1 MKTFDILIA
10 GFGTAGAMAAIAAAR
25 RGASVLVL
33 EKSTYPGGTHTGGF
47 IPSFY
52 RQKPVGLS
60 AELDRRAC
68 EIARRENLSVIE
80 AKKNLFEAEAVE
92 AGAKVRYGALPV
104 GVTVRDG
111 VLVSVRWL
119 EDGQLFDAA
128 CTVALDATGDAALCR
143 LAGCELLK
151 GRDSDGQFQPF
162 TNTMCVGPGGGLY
175 AANFDAGRID
185 QTSAAELSRGM
196 LETMSVHLSNDFSSG
211 TRLLAPADLP
221 GIREGVHIVAEEQFT
236 LPDFF
241 AGKPEPETLGY
252 MHSNLDTHAT
262 DMALESTLFQDWMVG
277 SSMWGTELWFPVP
290 RRALLP
296 RGTKNLLA
304 ASRCWGVDHDLG
316 HALRMNPGMGMLGE
330 AAAEWAVLALPR
342 HGDLAQVPYA
352 ELAARLP
359 LPPSP
364 LAENDRVLKLD
375 DEAIRAGLAG
385 NRPGFAQW
393 AARDMDLGKLKKWFA
408 DAPDGDFKRH
418 AAFALALRGD
428 PAGLSLLRQMV
439 LDRDPFTPE
448 TSRKYNR
455 PRGVAALYFL
465 GRLADAP
472 SIDLIGKLLAEPP
485 PEHAYEYRTH
495 AIAALLRIGEAHR
508 AARERA
514 AVLLKAFAEDPAQTL
529 VARLKGTVA
538 TMKRQDAAFRIVI
551 AGRLDAWSIPHRIR
565 EALDAMPLDFHEE
578 RMAERVG
585 RA

>member
-1 MKTFDILIA
+1 MKKFDVLVA
-10 GFGTAGAMAAIAAAR
+10 GFGTAGAMAAVAAAR

-47 IPSFY
+47 IPGFY
-52 RQKPVGLS
+52 RQEPVGLL
-60 AELDRRAC
+60 AELDRRAR
-68 EIARRENLSVIE
+68 ETARRENLSVTE
-80 AKKNLFEAEAVE
+80 AKKLLFEAEAVE
-92 AGAKVRYGALPV
+92 AGAEIRYGALPV
-104 GVTVRDG
+104 GVIVRDG
-111 VLVSVRWL
+111 VLVSVQWL
-119 EDGQLFDAA
+119 EDGQLFAAA

-143 LAGCELLK
+143 LAGCELIK
-151 GRDSDGQFQPF
+151 GRTSDGQFQPF
-162 TNTMCVGPGGGLY
+162 TNTMCVDHGGEPC
-175 AANFDAGRID
+175 AANFDAGKID

-196 LETMSVHLSNDFSSG
+196 LETMSVHLADDFSSG
-211 TRLLAPADLP
+211 TRLLAPADLS
-221 GIREGVHIVAEEQFT
+221 GVREGVHIVAEEQFT
-236 LPDFF
+236 LSGFF

-277 SSMWGTELWFPVP
+277 SSMWGTELWFPIP

-296 RGTKNLLA
+296 RGLKNLLA

-342 HGDLAQVPYA
+342 GGDLAQVPYA

-364 LAENDRVLKLD
+364 LAENDRILKLD
-375 DEAIRAGLAG
+375 DEAIHAGLAG
-385 NRPGFAQW
+385 NCPGFAQW
-393 AARDMDLGKLKKWFA
+393 AARDMDPGKLRQWFA
-408 DAPDGDFKRH
+408 DASDGDFKRH

-428 PAGLSLLRQMV
+428 QSALPLLRQMV
-439 LDRDPFTPE
+439 ADCDPFTPA

-465 GRLADAP
+465 GRLADA
-472 SIDLIGKLLAEPP
+472 SSLDLIGKRLAEPP

-495 AIAALLRIGEAHR
+495 AIAALLRIGEAHPE
-508 AARERA
+508 ARERVA
-514 AVLLKAFAEDPAQTL
+514 AWLKTFAEDPAQTL
-529 VARLKGTVA
+529 VARLKGTLA
-538 TMKRQDAAFRIVI
+538 TMKRQDAAFRVVI
-551 AGRLDAWSIPHRIR
+551 AGRLGAWDIPHRIR